1 MLRAWKLCSDSVPAG
16 NVYMFPAVWYGESQ
30 DQADWPTAAAQT
42 WNASNYQDKIGVDYL
57 LVERLSAIFQQN
69 RLYYSTILK
78 LGSYVKDDM
87 LLHIRHRSLLKIQ
100 DGRQDDRE

>member
-1 MLRAWKLCSDSVPAG
+1 MLRTCKLCSDSLPAG
-16 NVYMFPAVWYGESQ
+16 NVYMFPTVLYGESQ

-69 RLYYSTILK
+69 RLYYSTIL
-78 LGSYVKDDM
+78 GSYVKDDM
-87 LLHIRHRSLLKIQ
+87 LHHIRHRSLLKIQ